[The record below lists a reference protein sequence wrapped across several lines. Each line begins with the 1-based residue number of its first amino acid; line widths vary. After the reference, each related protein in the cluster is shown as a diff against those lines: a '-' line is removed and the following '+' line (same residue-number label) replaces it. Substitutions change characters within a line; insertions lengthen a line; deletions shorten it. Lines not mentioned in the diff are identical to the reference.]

1 MQLVFLKT
9 TPEPSPE
16 EAEAILAALAET
28 TPAGAAAWAEAALA
42 EGVEQDEPE
51 P

>member
-1 MQLVFLKT
+1 MFLQT

-16 EAEAILAALAET
+16 EAEAIVAALE
-28 TPAGAAAWAEAALA
+28 PAAAPGAAWTEAALA
-42 EGVEQDEPE
+42 EGVHQDEPE

>member
-1 MQLVFLKT
+1 MQAVLVQI

-16 EAEAILAALAET
+16 EAEAIRTVLADTAAPDIGWAASALS
-28 TPAGAAAWAEAALA
+28 

>member
-1 MQLVFLKT
+1 VQVVLVET

-28 TPAGAAAWAEAALA
+28 TPARAAAWAEAALA
-42 EGVEQDEPE
+42 EGVEQDDPE